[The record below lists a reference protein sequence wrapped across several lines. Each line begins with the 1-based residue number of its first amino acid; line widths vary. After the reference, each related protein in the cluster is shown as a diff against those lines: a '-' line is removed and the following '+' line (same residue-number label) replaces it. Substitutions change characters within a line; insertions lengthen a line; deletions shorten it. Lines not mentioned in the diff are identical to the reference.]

1 MNPMPSQPTI
11 TAVVITKNEESRIRA
26 CLDSLKSW
34 VDEIVIVD
42 DMSDDLTAGI
52 ARDEY
57 GAKVISHPL
66 ENDFAAQRNRG
77 MAAARSEWI
86 LEMDADEVVP
96 PESARAIQ
104 EGLAAA
110 GECQGFVIRRIN
122 CVFDRPLKNPGRC
135 DSLRIV
141 RKDKGES
148 RGAIHETL
156 HVNGPVGQ
164 IDAAV
169 YHYNLPSISHFIER
183 NNYYSDSESAD
194 LVAAEGRVSARKYK
208 RLILFKS
215 LRIFYKTYFK
225 NNGRQD
231 GIHGFI
237 RAVLHAVKPVLVW
250 LKVLERAIK
259 DDRLDP

>member
-1 MNPMPSQPTI
+1 MPSQPTI

-34 VDEIVIVD
+34 VDEIVVVD
-42 DMSDDLTAGI
+42 DMSDDRTADI

-57 GAKVISHPL
+57 GALVIRHRL

-96 PESARAIQ
+96 PESALTIKA
-104 EGLAAA
+104 GLAAA
-110 GECQGFVIRRIN
+110 GDCQGFVIRRIN

-141 RKDKGES
+141 RKNKGQS

-156 HVNGPVGQ
+156 HIDGPVGQ
-164 IDAAV
+164 LDAVV
-169 YHYNLPSISHFIER
+169 YHYNLPSIHHFIER
-183 NNYYSDSESAD
+183 NNHYSDSESA
-194 LVAAEGRVSARKYK
+194 EIVSAATRISARQYK

-215 LRIFYKTYFK
+215 LRIFYKSYFK
-225 NNGRQD
+225 NKGRRD

-237 RAVLHAVKPVLVW
+237 RAVLHTIKPVIVW
-250 LKVLERAIK
+250 LKVLERAMK
-259 DDRLDP
+259 DDKLDP

>member
-1 MNPMPSQPTI
+1 MPNQPTI
-11 TAVVITKNEESRIRA
+11 TAVVITKNEEPRIRA
-26 CLDSLKSW
+26 CLDSLKPW
-34 VDEIVIVD
+34 VDEIVVVD
-42 DMSDDLTAGI
+42 DMSEDRTADI

-57 GAKVISHPL
+57 GAKVIRHAL
-66 ENDFAAQRNRG
+66 EDDFAAQRNRG
-77 MAAARSEWI
+77 MEAARSEWI

-96 PESARAIQ
+96 PESARMIK

-110 GECQGFVIRRIN
+110 GERQGFVIRRIN

-141 RKDKGES
+141 RKNKGHS
-148 RGAIHETL
+148 RGVVHETL
-156 HVNGPVGQ
+156 HVDGPVGRL
-164 IDAAV
+164 DAFI

-183 NNYYSDSESAD
+183 NNHYSDSESEEIV
-194 LVAAEGRVSARKYK
+194 LAEGRISAGKYK

-215 LRIFYKTYFK
+215 LRIFYKSYFK

-231 GIHGFI
+231 GIHGFV
-237 RAVLHAVKPVLVW
+237 RAALHAIKPVIVW

-259 DDRLDP
+259 DGKLDP